1 MANINL
7 LPWRE
12 ERRKDQNQEFGVL
25 MGIAALVG
33 LAIFAGLWKFYG
45 ERIENQDERNQIL
58 TQEIAVLD
66 RRIKRIEELEQTR
79 AELLARK
86 NVIESLQKSRTE
98 VVHLFKELV
107 RTIPDG
113 VRMQR
118 LAQQGNRVTLNGV
131 AESNAKVS
139 AYMDSLEA
147 SEWLRNTDLTITEER
162 DEDTGTERYDF
173 SLSVLVGQ
181 SKPED
186 EEGLGDEE
194 GAL

>member
-12 ERRKDQNQEFGVL
+12 ERRKEQNQEFGVL
-25 MGIAALVG
+25 MGVAALVG
-33 LAIFAGLWKFYG
+33 LAIFAGLWKFYA

-58 TQEIAVLD
+58 NREIAVLD

-113 VRMQR
+113 VRIQR
-118 LAQQGNRVTLNGV
+118 LGQQGNRVTLNGV

-162 DEDTGTERYDF
+162 DQQTGAERYDF
-173 SLSVLVGQ
+173 TISVQVG
-181 SKPED
+181 PAAP
-186 EEGLGDEE
+186 EEGLEEE
-194 GAL
+194 GVDS